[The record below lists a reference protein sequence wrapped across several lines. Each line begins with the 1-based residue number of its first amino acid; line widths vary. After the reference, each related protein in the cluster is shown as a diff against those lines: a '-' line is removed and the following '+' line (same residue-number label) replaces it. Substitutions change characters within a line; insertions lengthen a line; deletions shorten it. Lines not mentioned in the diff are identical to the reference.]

1 MGSNINNCIYNFN
14 YLNKKIKILD
24 YFRIMEIEKDIT
36 QQNVYNYVN
45 YNYILLLL
53 FFILLTIYF
62 IMVLKKAN

>member
-1 MGSNINNCIYNFN
+1 MDNNISNCIYNNN

-24 YFRIMEIEKDIT
+24 YFRIMDNEKDIT

>member
-1 MGSNINNCIYNFN
+1 MDNNISNCIYNNN
-14 YLNKKIKILD
+14 YLNEKIKILD
-24 YFRIMEIEKDIT
+24 YFRIMDNEKYIT

>member
-1 MGSNINNCIYNFN
+1 MGNNINNCIYNNN
-14 YLNKKIKILD
+14 YLNEKIKILD
-24 YFRIMEIEKDIT
+24 YFRIMENEKYIT